1 MSVTTTSDIYDSI
14 PRSSGPSVNSKVP
27 PNARGTNKPTKK
39 HRRAWRR
46 PVHSFNGSSITVAVV
61 CKLSP
66 RHNSSHLTA
75 LPFTAATTVPENEP
89 VLAVVTK
96 HPFNCSNVE
105 LSPKRYRREP
115 TTKEVGRETVP
126 NVTLSPRRLGEET
139 VPNVTLSP
147 RRFGGREIVPN
158 VTPVIKEVRR
168 EREGDCTL
176 TLHCHQGGSEG
187 GRLYLTLQ
195 RHQGGS
201 EGEGGRLYIT
211 LHCHQ
216 GGWEGEEGRLYLTL
230 QITKEAGRER
240 ATVPNATL
248 SPRRLGG
255 RGRETVPNATLSP
268 RMTHQGWLRM
278 TPALRWAAMR
288 AIFMFH
294 LIVRGKVTRYCPTD
308 HNLWRERRADPKLNR
323 AKVFRLTS
331 PTNAMPLTSLTAR
344 PNWRDYNKT
353 SFPLPLS

>member
-126 NVTLSPRRLGEET
+126 NVTLSPRRLG
-139 VPNVTLSP
+139 
-147 RRFGGREIVPN
+147 GRLY
-158 VTPVIKEVRR
+158 
-168 EREGDCTL
+168 L

-187 GRLYLTLQ
+187 GR
-195 RHQGGS
+195 
-201 EGEGGRLYIT
+201 
-211 LHCHQ
+211 
-216 GGWEGEEGRLYLTL
+216 
-230 QITKEAGRER
+230 
-240 ATVPNATL
+240 
-248 SPRRLGG
+248 
-255 RGRETVPNATLSP
+255 
-268 RMTHQGWLRM
+268 
-278 TPALRWAAMR
+278 
-288 AIFMFH
+288 
-294 LIVRGKVTRYCPTD
+294 
-308 HNLWRERRADPKLNR
+308 
-323 AKVFRLTS
+323 
-331 PTNAMPLTSLTAR
+331 
-344 PNWRDYNKT
+344 
-353 SFPLPLS
+353 